1 MERCERIARKF
12 YLRQPLIPADW
23 IEQQVVDGEDS
34 VGYTPLTTTTK
45 EEWLFRPVFG
55 GLCSYE
61 DIVFGKFNLGHVA
74 EMNELL
80 DIKGEND
87 RRRDAAV
94 RAAQAAA
101 EARY

>member
-23 IEQQVVDGEDS
+23 LDQQVVDEGS
-34 VGYTPLTTTTK
+34 IGYTPLTTTTK

-55 GLCSYE
+55 GMCSYE
-61 DIVFGKFNLGHVA
+61 DIAFNKFNLGHIA

-80 DIKGEND
+80 DIKEEND
-87 RRRDAAV
+87 RRRDAAMK
-94 RAAQAAA
+94 AAQAAA